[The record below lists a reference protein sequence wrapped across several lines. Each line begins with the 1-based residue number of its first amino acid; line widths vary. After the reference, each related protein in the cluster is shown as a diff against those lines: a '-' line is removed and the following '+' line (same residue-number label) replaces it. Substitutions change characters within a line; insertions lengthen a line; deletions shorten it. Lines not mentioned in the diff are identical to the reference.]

1 MKESDVIANGY
12 FEGSLVNYI
21 TLSFHI
27 TDNCDVLC
35 VCYVMVSLGTISQ
48 RV

>member
-1 MKESDVIANGY
+1 
-12 FEGSLVNYI
+12 VNYI

-35 VCYVMVSLGTISQ
+35 ATQWFHTGDDFTACVKEHFSVCTCAFVYIF
-48 RV
+48 